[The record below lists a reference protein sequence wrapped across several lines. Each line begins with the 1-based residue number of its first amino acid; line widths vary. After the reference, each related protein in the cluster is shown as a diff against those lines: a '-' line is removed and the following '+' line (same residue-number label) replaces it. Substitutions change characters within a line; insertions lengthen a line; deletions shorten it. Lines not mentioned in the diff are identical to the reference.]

1 MKKIILCI
9 NDNKFLTLI
18 TLALGV
24 LVGIFGSATGW
35 WAVLAGVI
43 TGGAFLALEGMRRA
57 YNETWDYY
65 QVKRWGLLS
74 GMAIAFSAVG
84 AGCASLGVNTT
95 ESLGIFA
102 ALASVLFTLATA
114 WSLTKLAWKNYNPR
128 DGKVNLIIWSA
139 FLGIVG
145 LMATGCYA
153 LILWMTGTKA
163 TDLIQDDVIIYG
175 GGISSVLIA
184 VFAII
189 YIIFLIG
196 YLWEKTVEWAKK

>member
-24 LVGIFGSATGW
+24 ITGIFGSATGW
-35 WAVLAGVI
+35 WAVLVGVI

-57 YNETWDYY
+57 YNHTWRDDHG
-65 QVKRWGLLS
+65 KRWGLLS

-102 ALASVLFTLATA
+102 ALASVLFTLVTA
-114 WSLTKLAWKNYNPR
+114 WSLIKLAGDKYSPYR
-128 DGKVNLIIWSA
+128 VKACLIVWAA
-139 FLGIVG
+139 FLGIIG
-145 LMATGCYA
+145 LMETGCHA

-163 TDLIQDDVIIYG
+163 TDLLHHDGIMFSG
-175 GGISSVLIA
+175 GLSLVLIA
-184 VFAII
+184 IFAIVYMILITI
-189 YIIFLIG
+189 YG
-196 YLWEKTVEWAKK
+196 WEKLVDWAKK

>member
-1 MKKIILCI
+1 M
-9 NDNKFLTLI
+9 
-18 TLALGV
+18 G
-24 LVGIFGSATGW
+24 
-35 WAVLAGVI
+35 
-43 TGGAFLALEGMRRA
+43 
-57 YNETWDYY
+57 YY
-65 QVKRWGLLS
+65 HVKRWGLLS

-114 WSLTKLAWKNYNPR
+114 WSLIKLAWNKYNPR

-153 LILWMTGTKA
+153 LIYWIVLGA
-163 TDLIQDDVIIYG
+163 NITDLIHNDVIIYG
-175 GGISSVLIA
+175 GCVNLGLIA
-184 VFAII
+184 IFAII
-189 YIIFLIG
+189 YIILLIE